1 MFVITQHNKIL
12 LGPVEWNASYIAS
25 VLQNDLDL
33 AQRPTVLP
41 SDVFKV
47 PYYILPE
54 IYVRNAVIDKPDYNP
69 KIQKFGGTSWTFD
82 ENNGYA
88 THTIIDK
95 EVDEVKGELKNI
107 AASKRWEREHAGA
120 TVSIKDTIVKL
131 STSRDHRRVYI
142 DKLSI
147 LKDDETCM
155 WKFDESWL
163 SIDKQNLIDIVR
175 AIDLV
180 VQNAFDW
187 EIQKCNEID
196 SCDTLQ
202 QLDQINLDG

>member
-12 LGPVEWNASYIAS
+12 LGPVEWNASYISS

-33 AQRPTVLP
+33 TQRPTVLP
-41 SDVFKV
+41 SDMFKV

-54 IYVRNAVIDKPDYNP
+54 IYVRNAVINKPEYNP

-82 ENNGYA
+82 EHCGYA

-95 EVDEVKGELKNI
+95 EIDEVKGELKNI
-107 AASKRWEREHAGA
+107 VAAKRWDREHLGTTININNS
-120 TVSIKDTIVKL
+120 TVNI
-131 STSRDHRRVYI
+131 STDRDQRRVYI
-142 DKLSI
+142 DKLSTI
-147 LKDDETCM
+147 PDDESCM
-155 WKFDESWL
+155 WKFNEAW
-163 SIDKQNLIDIVR
+163 IPINKQNLIEIVR

-180 VQNAFDW
+180 VQGAFDW
-187 EIQKCNEID
+187 EIEKCREID
-196 SCDTLQ
+196 SCDTLE